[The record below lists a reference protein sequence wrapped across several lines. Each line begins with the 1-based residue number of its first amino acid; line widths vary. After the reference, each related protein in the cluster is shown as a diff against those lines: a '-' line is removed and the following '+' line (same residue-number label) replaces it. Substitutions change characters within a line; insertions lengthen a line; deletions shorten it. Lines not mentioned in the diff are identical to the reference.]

1 MKSRHFLS
9 QSSSLNAT
17 RLEHTTTTQGH
28 FKDQCRVQ
36 TISDV
41 CQFTMRVFY
50 EYSILSF
57 YVYTRYRQLQLTADS
72 RQSELQKEISVKQF
86 ELERLQMILDETANN
101 LNQAKLEAEKYQSK
115 SEV

>member
-1 MKSRHFLS
+1 
-9 QSSSLNAT
+9 
-17 RLEHTTTTQGH
+17 
-28 FKDQCRVQ
+28 
-36 TISDV
+36 
-41 CQFTMRVFY
+41 MRVFY
-50 EYSILSF
+50 DYSILSF

-101 LNQAKLEAEKYQSK
+101 LNQAKLEAEKYQRK

>member
-1 MKSRHFLS
+1 M
-9 QSSSLNAT
+9 
-17 RLEHTTTTQGH
+17 
-28 FKDQCRVQ
+28 
-36 TISDV
+36 

-50 EYSILSF
+50 DYSILSF

>member
-1 MKSRHFLS
+1 
-9 QSSSLNAT
+9 
-17 RLEHTTTTQGH
+17 
-28 FKDQCRVQ
+28 
-36 TISDV
+36 
-41 CQFTMRVFY
+41 MRVFY
-50 EYSILSF
+50 DYSVLSF

>member
-1 MKSRHFLS
+1 
-9 QSSSLNAT
+9 
-17 RLEHTTTTQGH
+17 
-28 FKDQCRVQ
+28 
-36 TISDV
+36 
-41 CQFTMRVFY
+41 MRVFY
-50 EYSILSF
+50 DYSILSF

-72 RQSELQKEISVKQF
+72 RQSESQKEISVKQF

>member
-1 MKSRHFLS
+1 M
-9 QSSSLNAT
+9 
-17 RLEHTTTTQGH
+17 
-28 FKDQCRVQ
+28 
-36 TISDV
+36 
-41 CQFTMRVFY
+41 CQFTIMRVFY
-50 EYSILSF
+50 DYSILSF
-57 YVYTRYRQLQLTADS
+57 YVYSRYRQLQLTADS

>member
-1 MKSRHFLS
+1 
-9 QSSSLNAT
+9 
-17 RLEHTTTTQGH
+17 
-28 FKDQCRVQ
+28 
-36 TISDV
+36 
-41 CQFTMRVFY
+41 MRVFHD
-50 EYSILSF
+50 YSILSF

>member
-1 MKSRHFLS
+1 
-9 QSSSLNAT
+9 
-17 RLEHTTTTQGH
+17 
-28 FKDQCRVQ
+28 
-36 TISDV
+36 
-41 CQFTMRVFY
+41 MRVFY
-50 EYSILSF
+50 DYSILSF

-101 LNQAKLEAEKYQSK
+101 LNQVKLEAEKYQSK

>member
-1 MKSRHFLS
+1 
-9 QSSSLNAT
+9 
-17 RLEHTTTTQGH
+17 
-28 FKDQCRVQ
+28 
-36 TISDV
+36 
-41 CQFTMRVFY
+41 MRVFY

>member
-1 MKSRHFLS
+1 M
-9 QSSSLNAT
+9 
-17 RLEHTTTTQGH
+17 
-28 FKDQCRVQ
+28 
-36 TISDV
+36 

>member
-1 MKSRHFLS
+1 
-9 QSSSLNAT
+9 
-17 RLEHTTTTQGH
+17 
-28 FKDQCRVQ
+28 
-36 TISDV
+36 
-41 CQFTMRVFY
+41 MRVFY
-50 EYSILSF
+50 GYSILSF

>member
-1 MKSRHFLS
+1 M
-9 QSSSLNAT
+9 
-17 RLEHTTTTQGH
+17 
-28 FKDQCRVQ
+28 
-36 TISDV
+36 
-41 CQFTMRVFY
+41 CQFTIMRVFY
-50 EYSILSF
+50 DYSILSF

>member
-1 MKSRHFLS
+1 
-9 QSSSLNAT
+9 
-17 RLEHTTTTQGH
+17 
-28 FKDQCRVQ
+28 
-36 TISDV
+36 
-41 CQFTMRVFY
+41 MRVFY
-50 EYSILSF
+50 DYSILSF

-72 RQSELQKEISVKQF
+72 RQFELQKEISVKQF

>member
-1 MKSRHFLS
+1 MITPYCL
-9 QSSSLNAT
+9 
-17 RLEHTTTTQGH
+17 
-28 FKDQCRVQ
+28 
-36 TISDV
+36 
-41 CQFTMRVFY
+41 
-50 EYSILSF
+50 F

>member
-1 MKSRHFLS
+1 M
-9 QSSSLNAT
+9 
-17 RLEHTTTTQGH
+17 
-28 FKDQCRVQ
+28 
-36 TISDV
+36 
-41 CQFTMRVFY
+41 
-50 EYSILSF
+50 SF

>member
-1 MKSRHFLS
+1 
-9 QSSSLNAT
+9 
-17 RLEHTTTTQGH
+17 
-28 FKDQCRVQ
+28 
-36 TISDV
+36 
-41 CQFTMRVFY
+41 MRVFY
-50 EYSILSF
+50 DYSILSF
-57 YVYTRYRQLQLTADS
+57 YVYIRYRQLQLTADS

>member
-1 MKSRHFLS
+1 
-9 QSSSLNAT
+9 
-17 RLEHTTTTQGH
+17 
-28 FKDQCRVQ
+28 
-36 TISDV
+36 
-41 CQFTMRVFY
+41 MRVFFD
-50 EYSILSF
+50 YSILSF

-115 SEV
+115 SEVWRPCY

>member
-1 MKSRHFLS
+1 M
-9 QSSSLNAT
+9 T
-17 RLEHTTTTQGH
+17 
-28 FKDQCRVQ
+28 
-36 TISDV
+36 
-41 CQFTMRVFY
+41 VFY
-50 EYSILSF
+50 DYSILSF

>member
-1 MKSRHFLS
+1 
-9 QSSSLNAT
+9 
-17 RLEHTTTTQGH
+17 
-28 FKDQCRVQ
+28 
-36 TISDV
+36 
-41 CQFTMRVFY
+41 MRVFY
-50 EYSILSF
+50 DYSILSF

>member
-1 MKSRHFLS
+1 
-9 QSSSLNAT
+9 
-17 RLEHTTTTQGH
+17 
-28 FKDQCRVQ
+28 
-36 TISDV
+36 
-41 CQFTMRVFY
+41 MRVFY

-72 RQSELQKEISVKQF
+72 RQSELQKEISIKQF

>member
-1 MKSRHFLS
+1 
-9 QSSSLNAT
+9 
-17 RLEHTTTTQGH
+17 
-28 FKDQCRVQ
+28 
-36 TISDV
+36 
-41 CQFTMRVFY
+41 MRVFFD
-50 EYSILSF
+50 YSILSF

>member
-1 MKSRHFLS
+1 
-9 QSSSLNAT
+9 
-17 RLEHTTTTQGH
+17 
-28 FKDQCRVQ
+28 
-36 TISDV
+36 
-41 CQFTMRVFY
+41 MRVFFD
-50 EYSILSF
+50 YSILSF

-101 LNQAKLEAEKYQSK
+101 FNQAKLEAEKYQSK

>member
-1 MKSRHFLS
+1 MITPYCL
-9 QSSSLNAT
+9 L
-17 RLEHTTTTQGH
+17 
-28 FKDQCRVQ
+28 
-36 TISDV
+36 
-41 CQFTMRVFY
+41 
-50 EYSILSF
+50 
-57 YVYTRYRQLQLTADS
+57 RYRQLQLTADS